1 MLDQSAMSKQSPQSI
16 KIPKVFFFHILP
28 VMKALGTMTRPFFF
42 FLSNIP
48 KFEFQHFYW
57 NRGPKMCTQL
67 HRYRCID
74 IEEPK
79 FQP

>member
-1 MLDQSAMSKQSPQSI
+1 MSKQSPQSI
-16 KIPKVFFFHILP
+16 KIPKVFFSHFTSDESIGHHD
-28 VMKALGTMTRPFFF
+28 KAFFF
-42 FLSNIP
+42 VSNIP

-57 NRGPKMCTQL
+57 TRGPRMCTQL